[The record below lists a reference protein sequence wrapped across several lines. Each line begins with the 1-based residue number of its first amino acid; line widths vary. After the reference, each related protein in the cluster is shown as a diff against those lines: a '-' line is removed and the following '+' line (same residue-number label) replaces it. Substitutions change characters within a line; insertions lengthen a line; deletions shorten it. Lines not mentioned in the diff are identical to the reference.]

1 MADETSTTTTTGV
14 TTFASVPTV
23 TAGSATEQASSTEP
37 STDET
42 KPDIPKEVQ
51 AALRKANKE
60 AETLRLKLKEI
71 EDRDKTEAQKLAE
84 RVAAAE
90 QERDALKLTAMRQR
104 IALEKGLPPQLADR
118 LKGGTEEEM
127 SADADALLELVPV
140 GAADGTP
147 GPRPDLSQGARSA
160 MALNGDPLLQSVKN
174 VLGIR

>member
-1 MADETSTTTTTGV
+1 MADETTTE
-14 TTFASVPTV
+14 PTAEA
-23 TAGSATEQASSTEP
+23 TATAEQAVL
-37 STDET
+37 
-42 KPDIPKEVQ
+42 PDNDLGEAGKKALTAER
-51 AALRKANKE
+51 AAKKA
-60 AETLRLKLKEI
+60 AEKQLADLQKRLQEF

-118 LKGGTEEEM
+118 LKGSTEEEM

-160 MALNGDPLLQSVKN
+160 LALNGDPLLQSVKN

>member
-1 MADETSTTTTTGV
+1 MADDTSTTTTNGGTFTMTPPV
-14 TTFASVPTV
+14 TT
-23 TAGSATEQASSTEP
+23 GSATEQASTETEP
-37 STDET
+37 STDEA

-84 RVAAAE
+84 RAAAAE

-118 LKGGTEEEM
+118 LKGSTEDEM
-127 SADADALLELVPV
+127 SEDADALLELVPV
-140 GAADGTP
+140 AADSSFP

-160 MALNGDPLLQSVKN
+160 LALNGDPLLQSVKN